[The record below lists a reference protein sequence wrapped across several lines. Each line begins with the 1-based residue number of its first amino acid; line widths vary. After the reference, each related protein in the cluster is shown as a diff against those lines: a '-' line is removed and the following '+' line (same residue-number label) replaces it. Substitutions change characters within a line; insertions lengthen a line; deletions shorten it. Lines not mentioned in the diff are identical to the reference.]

1 MHVGLVQRGLQC
13 TSLSH
18 WKITCSRHDIAELA
32 LNNNH
37 SLTNSVLSFQDER
50 ETVGDVSELSLE
62 ELMKQNQ
69 GLWCTAD
76 WYVIY
81 VNFVNFA
88 CEEEML
94 DVSKAIIC
102 FQFLVILIED
112 LLHVYIIGWN
122 KEMFKTLIY
131 VL

>member
-1 MHVGLVQRGLQC
+1 
-13 TSLSH
+13 
-18 WKITCSRHDIAELA
+18 
-32 LNNNH
+32 
-37 SLTNSVLSFQDER
+37 
-50 ETVGDVSELSLE
+50 
-62 ELMKQNQ
+62 
-69 GLWCTAD
+69 
-76 WYVIY
+76 
-81 VNFVNFA
+81 
-88 CEEEML
+88 ML